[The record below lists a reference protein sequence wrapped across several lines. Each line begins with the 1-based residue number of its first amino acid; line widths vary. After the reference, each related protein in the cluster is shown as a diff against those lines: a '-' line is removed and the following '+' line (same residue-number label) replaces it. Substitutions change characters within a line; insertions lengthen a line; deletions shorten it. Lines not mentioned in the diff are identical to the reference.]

1 MVNARGRPVEQ
12 FGQQGSIRTTVHQ
25 KDVCGAESAKI
36 LPQEVLIQDSA
47 PVHRKQAGEVTV
59 DTIQPGAVARKIH
72 RGIEIFDE
80 PEPVVELTLDSL
92 ALDR

>member
-1 MVNARGRPVEQ
+1 MVNAPGRPVEQ

-47 PVHRKQAGEVTV
+47 PCIANR
-59 DTIQPGAVARKIH
+59 
-72 RGIEIFDE
+72 RGK
-80 PEPVVELTLDSL
+80 
-92 ALDR
+92 

>member
-1 MVNARGRPVEQ
+1 
-12 FGQQGSIRTTVHQ
+12 
-25 KDVCGAESAKI
+25 
-36 LPQEVLIQDSA
+36 
-47 PVHRKQAGEVTV
+47 VHRKQAGEVTV